1 MLRLRMEKQQQPLD
15 CFLLEEDLEG
25 MVDGWSFEERK
36 GNLLFQLPLA
46 NPRVP
51 LVGPLRRATH
61 VGILSTGGHVS
72 QIVCSDPD

>member
-36 GNLLFQLPLA
+36 GNLLSQLPLA

-51 LVGPLRRATH
+51 LVGPLPPATH
-61 VGILSTGGHVS
+61 LGILSTGVIVS
-72 QIVCSDPD
+72 QITCGNPD